1 MESFRVLMQFAVNY
15 NLFVHQM
22 DLKNAYLHAPI
33 DCDIYVAHLKCYE
46 VLNKNGKPMVKLIK
60 SLYGLRQSGRNWN
73 NLLCSYL
80 CDIGFAQSNVDL
92 CIYTR
97 SKNDNL
103 TTILV
108 RVDDLIILCDSQELV
123 EEIKRKLFSKFDM
136 KNLRKLS
143 LFLGISFKITE
154 DFITMDQSHYLEV
167 VLKQFNL
174 FECKGWS
181 TTCEINLAYYEVNN
195 INPDETD
202 TTKYSQ
208 MVGSIIYGMTCTR
221 TNLSFIVLKL
231 SQNLSNPRLDDLL
244 YIFSNI
250 IKKTTNYLLVFH
262 KTEYLK
268 LVGYCDANW
277 APNLGKRCC
286 TMLLFFFIW
295 IWSTY

>member
-1 MESFRVLMQFAVNY
+1 M
-15 NLFVHQM
+15 
-22 DLKNAYLHAPI
+22 
-33 DCDIYVAHLKCYE
+33 
-46 VLNKNGKPMVKLIK
+46 IK

-73 NLLCSYL
+73 NLLCGYL

-108 RVDDLIILCDSQELV
+108 QVDDLIILCDSQELV
-123 EEIKRKLFSKFDM
+123 EEIKTNLFSKFDM
-136 KNLRKLS
+136 KNLRELS

-181 TTCEINLAYYEVNN
+181 TTCEINLASHEVNN

-208 MVGSIIYGMTCTR
+208 MVGSIILRNDMYKNQFIFYCFEVITEFIKSNT
-221 TNLSFIVLKL
+221 TWFIIAQTSFPILSRK
-231 SQNLSNPRLDDLL
+231 Q
-244 YIFSNI
+244 
-250 IKKTTNYLLVFH
+250 
-262 KTEYLK
+262 
-268 LVGYCDANW
+268 
-277 APNLGKRCC
+277 
-286 TMLLFFFIW
+286 LFVSI
-295 IWSTY
+295 S